1 MWGGILNDYLY
12 RCLPDNV
19 ARMQINRL
27 SVCKNKDNNIH
38 CSDLLKKSFREDLG
52 KMLC

>member
-1 MWGGILNDYLY
+1 MITFTNVFTY
-12 RCLPDNV
+12 NV